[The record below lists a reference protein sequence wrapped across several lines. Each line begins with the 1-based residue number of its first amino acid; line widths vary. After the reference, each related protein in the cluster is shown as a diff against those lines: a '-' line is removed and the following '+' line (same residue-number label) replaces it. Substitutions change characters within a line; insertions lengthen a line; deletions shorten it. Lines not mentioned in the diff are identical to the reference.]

1 MRRSGFH
8 LQRSGKEESALQFHK
23 MLNEYLRRL
32 NVTALELATAS
43 ELSPPPLSAAIAT
56 LSERPLPAA
65 RR

>member
-1 MRRSGFH
+1 M
-8 LQRSGKEESALQFHK
+8 QFHK